1 MTRIYLVRHGETA
14 WNQDKRY
21 QGQTDI
27 PLTEKGREQAQR
39 AAERLAGV
47 GASFLIS
54 SDLSRAL
61 DTAAVIGQ
69 RLGLSVI
76 SCPLW
81 RERNYG
87 RWEGLTRTEIQ
98 NLYPEEWQQV
108 HKDPVSTA
116 PGGGEALTELQERS
130 VKAVKR
136 ILTEYP
142 GDTGIVVSHGGLLRA
157 LLAWI
162 EGHSQPRHFL
172 DNGGI
177 SLVQGTDVRDL
188 EVVSVNDV
196 SHLL

>member
-1 MTRIYLVRHGETA
+1 MARIYLVRHGETA

-87 RWEGLTRTEIQ
+87 RW
-98 NLYPEEWQQV
+98 
-108 HKDPVSTA
+108 
-116 PGGGEALTELQERS
+116 GG
-130 VKAVKR
+130 V
-136 ILTEYP
+136 
-142 GDTGIVVSHGGLLRA
+142 
-157 LLAWI
+157 
-162 EGHSQPRHFL
+162 
-172 DNGGI
+172 
-177 SLVQGTDVRDL
+177 
-188 EVVSVNDV
+188 
-196 SHLL
+196 